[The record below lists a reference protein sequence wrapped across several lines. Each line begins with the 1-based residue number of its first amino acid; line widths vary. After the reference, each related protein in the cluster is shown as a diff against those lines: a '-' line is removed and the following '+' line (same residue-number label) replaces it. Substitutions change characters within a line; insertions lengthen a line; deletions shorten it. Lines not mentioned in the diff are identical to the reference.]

1 MKFLVTIHNGFILN
15 CGLEIELK
23 YNQGTER
30 VPMLLKVDMSVHGVL
45 EEGPFV
51 FCVLFFLI
59 QGFSV

>member
-15 CGLEIELK
+15 CELEIELK

-45 EEGPFV
+45 EGLFV
-51 FCVLFFLI
+51 FLCFIFPI